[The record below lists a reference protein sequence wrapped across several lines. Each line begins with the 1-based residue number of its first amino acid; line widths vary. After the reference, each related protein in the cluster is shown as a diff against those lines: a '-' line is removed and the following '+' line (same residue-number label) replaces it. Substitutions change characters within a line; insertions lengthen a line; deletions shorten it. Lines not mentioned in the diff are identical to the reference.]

1 MRILILSFDSLGDL
15 VLRQP
20 LLRALA
26 ESGHELG
33 IAVRAPLLELLPF
46 LNVRLQAISTSLN
59 PYLPPRAFDAGD
71 SRSLLAGMRRFA
83 PDILVSMPFK
93 RTGLDDWLLGRF
105 TDLPRF
111 GFSASGDKTSR
122 EVLSDPVPCDEWSP
136 EDEKYR
142 LLYTAVTGRTL
153 GEGLPALVMSGD
165 AERRAQAWLRK
176 HAFAP
181 DRYILGCPGGLQTVG
196 IKGWP
201 AQSFVDVVRYI
212 RDRHGLDLLATG
224 GEADADHLGRIA
236 GLAEDRGVRL
246 IRWIGRA
253 EDLGLLL
260 GLIGSS
266 RLYLGADTGPM
277 HFAAALG
284 KPVAA
289 LFGGGTWPRFLPQA
303 RRSFV
308 AAQKLPCFGCR
319 WNCWLDEAA
328 CLSFVPADRFFE
340 GTDWI
345 LSGERDERRV
355 AAAECD
361 GPVLEKLTRAGID
374 QTRRFQDRLREKE
387 AEIRRQAAVAEERK
401 SLLEAEVVKSQRLIL
416 GKEEEIRRQAAA
428 VEEGRRLIEA
438 EAENSRRLLLEKE
451 AEIRRQAAAAKE
463 ERRLLES
470 EAAKSRGLLLE
481 KEAEIRRR
489 AAAAEERGRLLE
501 AEAVKSQLLL
511 LEKEEEIRRQ
521 AAAAE
526 ERKCLLEVE
535 AENSRGLLL
544 EKEGEIRRQAAAAEE
559 RGRLLEVETARSRR
573 LLMEKE
579 EEIRLQAAAAE
590 ERGRLLKIEAEENK
604 RLRAQ
609 YEDMSRLIQDRNS
622 VDGNPRKSPPKRSKK
637 KSSSK
642 TAR

>member
-26 ESGHELG
+26 DSGHELG
-33 IAVRAPLLELLPF
+33 IALRAPLLELLPF
-46 LNVRLQAISTSLN
+46 LDARLQAVSTSLN
-59 PYLPPRAFDAGD
+59 PYLPPGAFEAGD
-71 SRSLLAGMRRFA
+71 ARGLLEEARRFA
-83 PDILVSMPFK
+83 PDILVSTPFN

-105 TDLPRF
+105 ADRPRF
-111 GFSASGDKTSR
+111 GLSAAGAKVPR
-122 EVLSDPVPCDEWSP
+122 EILSDPVPCDEWSP
-136 EDEKYR
+136 EEQKYR
-142 LLYTAVTGRTL
+142 LLYKAVSGREL
-153 GEGLPALVMSGD
+153 GEGMPALVLSGD
-165 AERRAQAWLRK
+165 SERRAQTWLRE
-176 HAFAP
+176 HELAP
-181 DRYILGCPGGLQTVG
+181 DQYVLGCPGGLQTVG

-201 AQSFVDVVRYI
+201 ADPFVDVVRYI
-212 RDRHGLDLLATG
+212 HDRHGLAVLATG

-236 GLAEDRGVRL
+236 GLAEGRGVRL

-328 CLSFVPADRFFE
+328 CLSFVPADRFF
-340 GTDWI
+340 GGIDWI
-345 LSGERDERRV
+345 LSGGRDERRV

-361 GPVLEKLTRAGID
+361 GPVLEKLARAGIG

-387 AEIRRQAAVAEERK
+387 AEIRRQAA
-401 SLLEAEVVKSQRLIL
+401 
-416 GKEEEIRRQAAA
+416 
-428 VEEGRRLIEA
+428 
-438 EAENSRRLLLEKE
+438 
-451 AEIRRQAAAAKE
+451 
-463 ERRLLES
+463 
-470 EAAKSRGLLLE
+470 
-481 KEAEIRRR
+481 
-489 AAAAEERGRLLE
+489 AAEERGRLF
-501 AEAVKSQLLL
+501 
-511 LEKEEEIRRQ
+511 
-521 AAAAE
+521 
-526 ERKCLLEVE
+526 EVE
-535 AENSRGLLL
+535 AAESRRLLL

-559 RGRLLEVETARSRR
+559 RGRLLEVE
-573 LLMEKE
+573 
-579 EEIRLQAAAAE
+579 
-590 ERGRLLKIEAEENK
+590 AEENK

-609 YEDMSRLIQDRNS
+609 NEELSRLLQDRKS
-622 VDGNPRKSPPKRSKK
+622 DTGNPRENPPKRREK
-637 KSSSK
+637 KSPSK
-642 TAR
+642 TAG

>member
-26 ESGHELG
+26 DSGHELG
-33 IAVRAPLLELLPF
+33 IALRAPLLELLPF
-46 LNVRLQAISTSLN
+46 LDARLQAVSTSLN
-59 PYLPPRAFDAGD
+59 PYLPPGAFEAGD
-71 SRSLLAGMRRFA
+71 ARGLLEEARRFA
-83 PDILVSMPFK
+83 PDILVSTPFN

-105 TDLPRF
+105 ADRPRF
-111 GFSASGDKTSR
+111 GLSAAGAKVPR
-122 EVLSDPVPCDEWSP
+122 EILSDPVPCDEWSP
-136 EDEKYR
+136 EEQKYR
-142 LLYTAVTGRTL
+142 LLYKAVSGRAL
-153 GEGLPALVMSGD
+153 GEGRPALVLSGD
-165 AERRAQAWLRK
+165 SERRAQTWLRE
-176 HAFAP
+176 HELAP
-181 DRYILGCPGGLQTVG
+181 DQYVLGCPGGLQTVG

-201 AQSFVDVVRYI
+201 ADPFVDVVRYI
-212 RDRHGLDLLATG
+212 HDRHGLAVLATG

-236 GLAEDRGVRL
+236 GLAEGRGVRL

-328 CLSFVPADRFFE
+328 CLSFVPADRFF
-340 GTDWI
+340 GGIDWI
-345 LSGERDERRV
+345 LSGGRDERRV

-361 GPVLEKLTRAGID
+361 GPVLEKLARAGIG

-387 AEIRRQAAVAEERK
+387 AEIRRQAA
-401 SLLEAEVVKSQRLIL
+401 
-416 GKEEEIRRQAAA
+416 
-428 VEEGRRLIEA
+428 
-438 EAENSRRLLLEKE
+438 
-451 AEIRRQAAAAKE
+451 
-463 ERRLLES
+463 
-470 EAAKSRGLLLE
+470 
-481 KEAEIRRR
+481 
-489 AAAAEERGRLLE
+489 AAEERGRLF
-501 AEAVKSQLLL
+501 
-511 LEKEEEIRRQ
+511 
-521 AAAAE
+521 
-526 ERKCLLEVE
+526 EVE
-535 AENSRGLLL
+535 AEESRRLLL

-559 RGRLLEVETARSRR
+559 RGRLLEVE
-573 LLMEKE
+573 
-579 EEIRLQAAAAE
+579 
-590 ERGRLLKIEAEENK
+590 AEENK

-609 YEDMSRLIQDRNS
+609 NEELSRLLQDRKS
-622 VDGNPRKSPPKRSKK
+622 DTGNPRENPPKRREK
-637 KSSSK
+637 KSPSK
-642 TAR
+642 TAG